1 MVGTSERICRKL
13 RILQLMVAKTCFNIF
28 KLKKIFGGDESSL
41 RNFHSTY
48 KQPPVNNDGWS
59 GEGIYETC
67 EDSFAC
73 NLIYFSL
80 VPLPRQQ
87 ALGKG
92 FLRSSFTSSEI
103 MIAR

>member
-1 MVGTSERICRKL
+1 MFQHIQAEV
-13 RILQLMVAKTCFNIF
+13 
-28 KLKKIFGGDESSL
+28 FGGDESSL
-41 RNFHSTY
+41 WNIHSTY
-48 KQPPVNNDGWS
+48 KQPPVNNDGQS

-73 NLIYFSL
+73 NLIYFSP

-87 ALGKG
+87 ALVKG